1 MSEVTDERVD
11 AVADKGAEPT
21 SVEVNEVLRAAVQE
35 EIARLDRAEKAPND
49 ALTPYGR
56 FTRVCLKR
64 WLSWLDLPNTRDQLG
79 NVARIVAA
87 MEHDL
92 LRNPPRGDV
101 AAVLPMRDALTLYRV
116 ACGWIGHEPRVTK
129 LEIEEE
135 PERATLCGQ
144 HFGTAQHP
152 TRYLCELPDGHEGL
166 HAAPSVQIKQH
177 AEPVRMEMLGGG
189 LMAEIGPIV
198 IGEEIAKQLNAGVE
212 PATGKGAVDVDLRMT
227 FDTRCGVPFG
237 PLGEPKEVCALRW
250 DHPGAHAKG
259 VIRVDD
265 LPEPSREECE
275 ADAKLH
281 EEIVAKL
288 ARAGQD
294 PDPDEVLR
302 ALDEQCRRHGHVEP
316 EIPAAARAWVK
327 ERREVEILN
336 EIAIWGERF
345 CTSGRYEPQ
354 MMPQRGLYRAL
365 RRLQAVRNGD
375 AVPPP
380 FPEPD
385 DDEGKPIDQWKQA
398 AQRVGEELGGLH
410 GVVGYYSMTPEAWR
424 EWALGRVREDRAPE
438 DVVTECEATDSKG
451 DRFCHHK
458 AAVLLCHYHSRV
470 WEVVEDASSQ
480 LARIAEYIA
489 SQPVSRFPGAAGR
502 DVAEVV
508 IDALRASGEQREGV
522 RRQEQDEYEARL
534 MANRRR
540 VRREAIARGVLP
552 TLIGD
557 HDPRYTVDSRVERRR
572 ELVEIALAWADSLIE
587 AVDRNETLTRR

>member
-1 MSEVTDERVD
+1 MT
-11 AVADKGAEPT
+11 AIADKGAEPT
-21 SVEVNEVLRAAVQE
+21 SVEVNWALRQLVEDAAN
-35 EIARLDRAEKAPND
+35 RLDLSEKSTNSV
-49 ALTPYGR
+49 LTLFGR
-56 FTRVCLKR
+56 FERACFR
-64 WLSWLDLPNTRDQLG
+64 QWLAWLDLPDTRHQLTD
-79 NVARIVAA
+79 VVRIVEA

-92 LRNPPRGDV
+92 LRNPPREEV
-101 AAVLPMRDALTLYRV
+101 AAVIPMRDALMLYRV
-116 ACGWIGHEPRVTK
+116 ACGWLGREPRVTELGVEEK
-129 LEIEEE
+129 L
-135 PERATLCGQ
+135 ATLCGQ
-144 HFGTAQHP
+144 HFGSEQHP
-152 TRYLCELPDGHEGL
+152 NRYVCELPDGHEGL
-166 HAAPSVQIKQH
+166 HAAPSVPIRQH

-189 LMAEIGPIV
+189 LMAEIGPVV
-198 IGEEIAKQLNAGVE
+198 IGEEIARQLNAGIE
-212 PATGKGAVDVDLRMT
+212 PATGKGAVNADLKMA

-237 PLGEPKEVCALRW
+237 VTGKPKEVCALRW
-250 DHPGAHAKG
+250 DHSGPHAKG
-259 VIRVDD
+259 VIRTDD
-265 LPEPSREECE
+265 LPEPTQEELE
-275 ADAKLH
+275 AYAKLH

-336 EIAIWGERF
+336 EIATWGERF

-385 DDEGKPIDQWKQA
+385 PSGNSIEEQHVRAVDE
-398 AQRVGEELGGLH
+398 
-410 GVVGYYSMTPEAWR
+410 
-424 EWALGRVREDRAPE
+424 APE

-451 DRFCHHK
+451 ERLCHH
-458 AAVLLCHYHSRV
+458 AATVQLCHYHGRV

>member
-1 MSEVTDERVD
+1 MSIPSTERMT
-11 AVADKGAEPT
+11 AIADKGAQPT
-21 SVEVNEVLRAAVQE
+21 SVEVNHVLRELVQV
-35 EIARLDRAEKAPND
+35 EIDRLDRAEKAPND

-87 MEHDL
+87 MEHDF
-92 LRNPPRGDV
+92 LRNPPPPRDDI
-101 AAVLPMRDALTLYRV
+101 AAVIPMRDVLTLYRV

-129 LEIEEE
+129 LEIEEKS
-135 PERATLCGQ
+135 ERVAFCGQ
-144 HFGTAQHP
+144 HFGSVDHP
-152 TRYLCELPDGHEGL
+152 NRYVCELLSGHEGL
-166 HAAPSVQIKQH
+166 HAAPSVNLRQH

-189 LMAEIGPIV
+189 LMAEIGPLV
-198 IGEEIAKQLNAGVE
+198 IGEEIAQQLNAGIE
-212 PATGKGAVDVDLRMT
+212 PATGKGAVNFEL
-227 FDTRCGVPFG
+227 
-237 PLGEPKEVCALRW
+237 K
-250 DHPGAHAKG
+250 K
-259 VIRVDD
+259 VIRIDD

-281 EEIVAKL
+281 EEIVGKL
-288 ARAGQD
+288 AE
-294 PDPDEVLR
+294 PDPDEVRRQVEEYASHWLLGNHNDPYHIT
-302 ALDEQCRRHGHVEP
+302 LD
-316 EIPAAARAWVK
+316 IPTIESLVNTARAWVK

-345 CTSGRYEPQ
+345 CTSGRYEPT

-385 DDEGKPIDQWKQA
+385 LSGNSIEEQHVRAVDE
-398 AQRVGEELGGLH
+398 
-410 GVVGYYSMTPEAWR
+410 
-424 EWALGRVREDRAPE
+424 APE

-451 DRFCHHK
+451 ERLCHH
-458 AAVLLCHYHSRV
+458 AATVQLCHYHGRL

-502 DVAEVV
+502 DVADVV
-508 IDALRASGEQREGV
+508 IDALRASGEQRG
-522 RRQEQDEYEARL
+522 
-534 MANRRR
+534 
-540 VRREAIARGVLP
+540 GVLLEAKPAQDPETTRVVVAAAVLGHLLGHLHHP
-552 TLIGD
+552 TSADFGL
-557 HDPRYTVDSRVERRR
+557 RAAESRA
-572 ELVEIALAWADSLIE
+572 ALAWADSLIE
-587 AVDRNETLTRR
+587 ESRRAKR